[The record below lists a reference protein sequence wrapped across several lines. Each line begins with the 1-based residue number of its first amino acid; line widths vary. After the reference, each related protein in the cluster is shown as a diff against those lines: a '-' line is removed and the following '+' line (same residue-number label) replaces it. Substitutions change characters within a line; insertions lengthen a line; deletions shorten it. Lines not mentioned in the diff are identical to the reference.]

1 MLRNKWVAAC
11 AAAGLCFAAGTAG
24 AVTPFEADVTSSI
37 DKGIE
42 WLATAG
48 AYNNPSSAGEAAGL
62 TLLALLE
69 KRAGGQGLDASPQGY
84 VGANATD
91 QERMRKTVAYILGQV
106 GSAPFDASYRD
117 GAFAM
122 ALGLYLRTGGAD
134 RGTAPELPAALPYD
148 VHGALDKIFDRFKS
162 YQNAAG
168 YWCYGPSYTGCNDS
182 STTQFVVA
190 GMAALR
196 SVFGDTGKPWA
207 DAARLAELEAMVA
220 KTRQAYVTN
229 GSLSLTSATC
239 GNLGGGELAHGYN
252 AGNEPS
258 IQQTASGTWI
268 QLAGGAGLND
278 AGVQGYLKWIRN
290 RYRYTNLG
298 AASGGWGESSWY
310 YLWSSSKAFLFLRG
324 SNTAPAAGNLGV
336 DDIGV
341 LPAASAPA
349 CATRQMHRDPMADAR
364 VALFG
369 SDGAGYYGAQPKDF
383 YYDYAYTILGY
394 QCSDG
399 EYDCNSAPSYWNQ
412 YSRQAYAL
420 LVLQRSV
427 GGGCVDSNKDGKCD
441 VGDSPAPPPSAGT
454 CDVNADGRVTYTDVF
469 AMLPFAKARLRIGG
483 GNAVPP
489 GAAAGDAIAFER
501 KDGTEGWFASS
512 GDAEVNIADFTRCI
526 FKANGR

>member
-11 AAAGLCFAAGTAG
+11 AATGLCFAAGTAG

-42 WLATAG
+42 WLASAG

-69 KRAGGQGLDASPQGY
+69 KRPAGQGLDASPQGY

-168 YWCYGPSYTGCNDS
+168 YWCYGPSYTSCNDS
-182 STTQFVVA
+182 STTQFVTA
-190 GMAALR
+190 GLAALR
-196 SVFGDTGKPWA
+196 SVFGDVGKPWA
-207 DAARLAELEAMVA
+207 DATRLAELEAMVV
-220 KTRQAYVTN
+220 KTRQAYVTS
-229 GSLSLTSATC
+229 GTLSLSSSVC
-239 GNLGGGELAHGYN
+239 GDLGGGERAHGYN

-268 QLAGGAGLND
+268 QLVGGANLND
-278 AGVQGYLKWIRN
+278 ASVQGYLKWIRN
-290 RYRYTNLG
+290 RYRYTNPGG
-298 AASGGWGESSWY
+298 ADANWGSSHWY
-310 YLWSSSKAFLFLRG
+310 YMWSSSKAFLFLRG
-324 SNTAPAAGNLGV
+324 STRRRRQA
-336 DDIGV
+336 IS
-341 LPAASAPA
+341 ASMTLA
-349 CATRQMHRDPMADAR
+349 CCRPRMRRVRRAADAPR
-364 VALFG
+364 PDGRCARELFG

-383 YYDYAYTILGY
+383 YYDFAYTILGY
-394 QCSDG
+394 QCANGS
-399 EYDCNSAPSYWNQ
+399 YACNSAPDYWNQ
-412 YSRQAYAL
+412 YSRQSYAL

-441 VGDSPAPPPSAGT
+441 VGDSPAPPQVGT
-454 CDVNADGRVTYTDVF
+454 CDVNFDGRVTYADVY

-501 KDGTEGWFASS
+501 KDGTEG
-512 GDAEVNIADFTRCI
+512 
-526 FKANGR
+526 GREQRRR